1 MTENNFLS
9 RGGGGVRVGR
19 FPWRFPSN
27 AKIGNCSRSCS
38 PKNCS
43 INLTV
48 NVDNVDNSL
57 PLTREK
63 QLSLVVLVYTLD
75 TKCPGQ
81 YRN

>member
-1 MTENNFLS
+1 M
-9 RGGGGVRVGR
+9 RVGR

-48 NVDNVDNSL
+48 NVDNSL
-57 PLTREK
+57 PLTREI

-75 TKCPGQ
+75 IKCLGQ
-81 YRN
+81 YCN